1 MGLEDSLR
9 DAEASLHVAV
19 VGCGYWG
26 PNLVRNLLENRLT
39 RSVTICDLD
48 NSKLSRLLPRYP
60 SIHATTKFE
69 EVLAND
75 DINGVCIATPL
86 ITHYPLALQALQAGK
101 HVFLEKPF
109 TASSTQAV
117 ELVELA
123 RKKELT
129 IMVGHTFRYS
139 PPVIKIKEILK
150 EGALGD
156 VFYISSTR
164 VNLGLHQKDVSV
176 VWDLAP
182 HDLSML
188 LYWLDEVPTEVLAT
202 GKDFVQ
208 KGIPDVAFIHLK
220 FDSGAIAH
228 VQVSWLAPSK
238 LRRTTI
244 VGSAKMLVYDDTENI
259 EQVKIFDKGVDYR
272 DPDTFG
278 EYQLS
283 YRTGDIVS
291 PKLETFEPLQAEMN
305 EFLSSIITGSR
316 PQTDG
321 ESGLR
326 VVQILEAAERSLS
339 NSGHVEVLEL
349 LKIRA

>member
-1 MGLEDSLR
+1 MDR
-9 DAEASLHVAV
+9 RIAAAEGSLHMAV
-19 VGCGYWG
+19 IGCGYWG
-26 PNLVRNLLENRLT
+26 PNLVRNLVENRLT
-39 RSVTICDLD
+39 RHVTVCDLD
-48 NSKLSRLLPRYP
+48 PAKLARVVHRYP
-60 SIHATTKFE
+60 TISVTCHAE
-69 EVLAND
+69 EVFENP
-75 DINGVCIATPL
+75 DIDGVLIATPL
-86 ITHYPLALQALQAGK
+86 ITHFPLARAALEAGK
-101 HVFLEKPF
+101 HVFVEKPF
-109 TASSTQAV
+109 TGSSAQAV
-117 ELVELA
+117 ELIRLA
-123 RKKELT
+123 RKRNRLL
-129 IMVGHTFRYS
+129 MVGHTFRYS
-139 PPVIKIKEILK
+139 PPVIKIKEIIDRG
-150 EGALGD
+150 ELGHI
-156 VFYISSTR
+156 FYISSTR

-188 LYWLDEVPTEVLAT
+188 LYWLDELPQEVLAT

-208 KGIPDVAFIHLK
+208 KGIPDVAFVFLR
-220 FDSGAIAH
+220 FASGAIAH

-291 PKLETFEPLQAEMN
+291 PKIETFEPLQAEVN
-305 EFLSSIITGSR
+305 DFLTCIVTGQR
-316 PQTDG
+316 PKADA

-326 VVQILEAAERSLS
+326 VVQILEAAERSLA
-339 NSGHVEVLEL
+339 NSGHVEVLQPL
-349 LKIRA
+349 RIPA